1 MKRLLA
7 AVIFLF
13 PAQAFPQSAYE
24 NDAQAWL
31 KLTVEKKLSDRFSIR
46 LYNQYRFSNNI
57 SEFGRMRLDLS
68 ATYKLGEPVR
78 VRAGYS
84 FIERRR
90 LSGIYSQRHRV
101 HAALLLRKDIR
112 RWSLRY
118 RNLSQM
124 QYNEP
129 FTSEDGDI
137 ARLYNRHKIT
147 LQYEYSKYI
156 FLYAAQELFIP
167 LNNPQARGFD
177 QSRSFLGLLYNLTK
191 KQQLEVFFLLRAGL
205 QNGEWHKQRNKY
217 PNEPLN
223 RDFVYGVGYSFEF

>member
-7 AVIFLF
+7 AVIFLL
-13 PAQAFPQSAYE
+13 PAHAFSQSAYE
-24 NDAQAWL
+24 NDAHIWL
-31 KLTVEKKLSDRFSIR
+31 KLNVQKKLSDRFSLR
-46 LYNQYRFSNNI
+46 LYNQDRFTNDV
-57 SEFGRMRLDLS
+57 SEFGRLRIDFS
-68 ATYKLGEPVR
+68 GTYKFTDLVR

-90 LSGIYSQRHRV
+90 LSGFYSRRHRV
-101 HAALLLRKDIR
+101 HAALLLKKDIR

-118 RNLSQM
+118 RNLTQV

-129 FTSEDGDI
+129 FTSEEGDI
-137 ARLYNRHKIT
+137 ARVYNRHKLT

-156 FLYAAQELFIP
+156 SLYAAQELFIP
-167 LNNPQARGFD
+167 LNNPQARGLD

-191 KQQLEVFFLLRAGL
+191 NQQLELFFLLRAGL
-205 QNGEWHKQRNKY
+205 QNGDWYEQKNKY

-223 RDFVYGVGYSFEF
+223 RDFVYGVGYSFDF